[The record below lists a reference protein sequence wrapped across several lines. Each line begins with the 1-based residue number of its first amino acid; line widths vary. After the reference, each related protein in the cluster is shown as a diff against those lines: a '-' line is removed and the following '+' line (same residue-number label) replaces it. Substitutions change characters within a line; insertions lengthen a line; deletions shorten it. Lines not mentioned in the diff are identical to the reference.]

1 MIGEKCENH
10 TFQFML
16 PEQAWM
22 VIIMKKG
29 FFAFTG
35 RIKYIN
41 RWALMRNTTYET
53 LSQHSH
59 EVAVLAHAL
68 AVIGN
73 KKLGKSYNA
82 ERAALL
88 GLYHDV
94 PEIITGDMPTPV
106 KYYSKSMRNTF
117 EQIENNACS
126 TLLDMLDDDIKGEYT
141 SLFFKDEKD
150 AELWRLVKAADK
162 LSAYIKCIEERKAGN
177 SEFSDAESS
186 TRALID
192 SLNCEEADIF
202 VNEYL
207 PAYELPLDK
216 LK

>member
-1 MIGEKCENH
+1 
-10 TFQFML
+10 
-16 PEQAWM
+16 
-22 VIIMKKG
+22 
-29 FFAFTG
+29 
-35 RIKYIN
+35 
-41 RWALMRNTTYET
+41 MRNTTYET

-106 KYYSKSMRNTF
+106 KYYSKDMRKTF

-126 TLLDMLDDDIKGEYT
+126 TLLDMLDDDIRGEYT

-177 SEFSDAESS
+177 SEFSDAENS

-202 VNEYL
+202 VKEYL

>member
-1 MIGEKCENH
+1 
-10 TFQFML
+10 
-16 PEQAWM
+16 
-22 VIIMKKG
+22 MKKC

-59 EVAVLAHAL
+59 EVAVISHAL

-73 KKLGKSYNA
+73 KRFEKNYN
-82 ERAALL
+82 ESRAALL

-106 KYYSKSMRNTF
+106 KYYNKDMRKTF
-117 EQIENNACS
+117 ELVETNACN
-126 TLLDMLDDDIKGEYT
+126 TLLGMLPNDLKDEFEP
-141 SLFFKDEKD
+141 LFFHKENDHD
-150 AELWRLVKAADK
+150 LWKLVKAADK
-162 LSAYIKCIEERKAGN
+162 ISAYIKCIEERKAGN
-177 SEFSDAESS
+177 KEFADAEKS
-186 TRALID
+186 TRQIISKLE
-192 SLNCEEADIF
+192 CEEADVF
-202 VNEYL
+202 VEEFI
-207 PAYELPLDK
+207 PSYELPLDK

>member
-1 MIGEKCENH
+1 
-10 TFQFML
+10 
-16 PEQAWM
+16 
-22 VIIMKKG
+22 MKNC

-59 EVAVLAHAL
+59 EVAVLSHAL

-73 KKLGKSYNA
+73 RRLNKDYNA

-106 KYYSKSMRNTF
+106 KYYSKDVRNMF
-117 EQIENNACS
+117 ETVENNACT
-126 TLLDMLDDDIKGEYT
+126 TLVDMLPDDLKGDFEP
-141 SLFFKDEKD
+141 LFFKKEQDSD
-150 AELWRLVKAADK
+150 LWELVRAADK
-162 LSAYIKCIEERKAGN
+162 ISAYIKCVEERKAGN
-177 SEFSDAESS
+177 CEFVEAEKA
-186 TRALID
+186 TRKLIE
-192 SLNCEEADIF
+192 SLHCEEADVFLKEF
-202 VNEYL
+202 V
-207 PAYELPLDK
+207 PPYELPLDK

>member
-1 MIGEKCENH
+1 
-10 TFQFML
+10 
-16 PEQAWM
+16 
-22 VIIMKKG
+22 MKNC
-29 FFAFTG
+29 FYAFTS

-59 EVAVLAHAL
+59 EVSVIAHAL

-73 KKLGKSYNA
+73 KRLNKDYDSS
-82 ERAALL
+82 RAALL

-106 KYYSKSMRNTF
+106 KYYSKDMRSIF
-117 EQIENNACS
+117 EKVENNACS
-126 TLLDMLDDDIKGEYT
+126 TLLDMLPEDLRGEYEP
-141 SLFFKDEKD
+141 LFYRDGSDK
-150 AELWRLVKAADK
+150 ELWALVKAADK
-162 LSAYIKCIEERKAGN
+162 ISAYIKCLEERKAGN
-177 SEFSDAESS
+177 TEFTEAESS
-186 TRALID
+186 TKKIIQ

-202 VNEYL
+202 VKEFL

>member
-1 MIGEKCENH
+1 
-10 TFQFML
+10 
-16 PEQAWM
+16 
-22 VIIMKKG
+22 MKNC
-29 FFAFTG
+29 FFAFTS

-59 EVAVLAHAL
+59 EVSVIAHAL

-73 KKLGKSYNA
+73 KRLNKSYDSS
-82 ERAALL
+82 RAALL

-106 KYYSKSMRNTF
+106 KYYSKDMRSVF
-117 EQIENNACS
+117 EKVENNACS
-126 TLLDMLDDDIKGEYT
+126 TLLNMLPEDLREEY
-141 SLFFKDEKD
+141 SPLFYKEEKD
-150 AELWRLVKAADK
+150 GELWALVKAADK
-162 LSAYIKCIEERKAGN
+162 ERKAGN
-177 SEFSDAESS
+177 SEFAEAESS
-186 TRALID
+186 TKDIIK

-202 VNEYL
+202 VKEFL
-207 PAYELPLDK
+207 PAYELTLDK

>member
-1 MIGEKCENH
+1 
-10 TFQFML
+10 
-16 PEQAWM
+16 
-22 VIIMKKG
+22 MKNC
-29 FFAFTG
+29 FFAFTS

-59 EVAVLAHAL
+59 EVSVIAHAL

-73 KKLGKSYNA
+73 KRLNKSYDSS
-82 ERAALL
+82 RAALL

-106 KYYSKSMRNTF
+106 KYYSKDMRSVF
-117 EQIENNACS
+117 EKVENNACS
-126 TLLDMLDDDIKGEYT
+126 TLLNMLPEDLREEY
-141 SLFFKDEKD
+141 SPLFYKEEKD
-150 AELWRLVKAADK
+150 GELWALVKAADK
-162 LSAYIKCIEERKAGN
+162 ISAYVKCIEERKAGN
-177 SEFSDAESS
+177 SEFAEAESS
-186 TRALID
+186 TKDIIK

-202 VNEYL
+202 VKEFL
-207 PAYELPLDK
+207 PAYELTLDK